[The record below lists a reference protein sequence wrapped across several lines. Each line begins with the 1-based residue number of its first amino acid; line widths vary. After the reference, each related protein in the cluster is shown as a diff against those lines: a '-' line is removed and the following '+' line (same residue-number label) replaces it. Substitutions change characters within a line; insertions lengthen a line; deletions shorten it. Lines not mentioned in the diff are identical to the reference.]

1 MGLKTK
7 FKEYFYKPKVF
18 LTSDQVLYHASL
30 VFLKTFKCPLSHAG
44 LFLKAPP
51 ELLADME
58 PGQATNL
65 QTLKV
70 LSWPGLCKIFTS
82 TFPVLSYESKPKT

>member
-1 MGLKTK
+1 MRRKSLD
-7 FKEYFYKPKVF
+7 YKPKVF